1 MNYLRA
7 IVARTTFRNRLPF
20 RFCKADGWD
29 EGNRA
34 PSSSKRSQLFS
45 KTIRGL
51 LWAMISL
58 RVLFAMLFATA
69 VAAKADEGMWL
80 FTNPPLKQL
89 KEKYQFEPTGQW
101 LEHLQKSSVRF
112 NSGGS
117 GSFVSANGLC
127 ITNHHVGADALQKAS
142 SERHN
147 YLKEGFYAR
156 TNAEEIKCAD
166 LELNVLMSIEDVTAR
181 VNAAVKTGMP
191 PDAAGKARE
200 NAIAQIEKES
210 KNKTGLRSDVVTLY
224 QGGLYHLYRYK
235 RYEDVRIV
243 FAPEEQ
249 MAFYGGDPDN
259 FEYPRFDLDICIFRA
274 YENGQPAKIEDYLK
288 WNSQGPGSDELTFV
302 SGSPG
307 RTDRQLAV
315 DELADRR
322 DREVPSWLQ
331 MFNRREVL
339 LIAWGQRSFEN
350 ARRAREDLYSDQNNR
365 KRYDGYMGAL
375 LDPEI
380 WRAIETREKKLRDAI
395 SRDPRLK
402 STIAAYDRIK
412 KAQTELVQI
421 ASRYD
426 YLEQERPVAVGYR
439 GPRAFYGTLFK
450 YARLLTRA
458 IDERAKPNGER
469 IATFRDSAQESLA
482 LELFSNEPV
491 YDDYEILRLTDS
503 LTDFTEKFGGND
515 SLVKQVLA
523 GESPHARAVELVSGT
538 KLKDVEFRKDLYAK
552 NAAALQVA
560 HDPMLDLARII
571 DGPAR
576 DARKAHE
583 TQEEIKRQA
592 YAEIAKARF
601 AIEGTS
607 NYPDATFTLRL
618 SYGKV
623 LGYEE
628 DGKQIP
634 AFTDFAGLYQRAA
647 EHDNLP
653 PFDLPQ
659 RWVERKAQL
668 NLATKFNFVSDADII
683 GGNSGS
689 PVVNKANE
697 FVGIIFDGN
706 IQSLVLD
713 CIFSD
718 KQARAVSVDSA
729 AISQAL
735 RKVYDAGPL
744 LDELEGVK

>member
-1 MNYLRA
+1 ML
-7 IVARTTFRNRLPF
+7 
-20 RFCKADGWD
+20 
-29 EGNRA
+29 
-34 PSSSKRSQLFS
+34 
-45 KTIRGL
+45 
-51 LWAMISL
+51 SL
-58 RVLFAMLFATA
+58 RLLFVMLAATTIPA
-69 VAAKADEGMWL
+69 FADEGMWL
-80 FTNPPLKQL
+80 FNNPPLKQF
-89 KEKYQFEPTGQW
+89 KERYQFEPAPQW
-101 LEHLQKSSVRF
+101 LEHLQKASVRF

-142 SERHN
+142 SAQHN
-147 YLKEGFYAR
+147 YLKEGFYAK

-166 LELNVLMSIEDVTAR
+166 LELNVLMSIEDVTKP
-181 VNAAVKTGMP
+181 VNAAVKTGMS
-191 PDAAGKARE
+191 PDAASKARE

-210 KNKTGLRSDVVTLY
+210 KDKTGLRSDVVTLY
-224 QGGLYHLYRYK
+224 QGGAYHLYRYK
-235 RYEDVRIV
+235 RYDDVRIV
-243 FAPEEQ
+243 FAPEQ
-249 MAFYGGDPDN
+249 QLAFYGGDPDN

-274 YENGQPAKIEDYLK
+274 YENGQPARIDHYLK
-288 WNSQGPGSDELTFV
+288 WNSNGPSDGELTFV

-307 RTDRQLAV
+307 RTDRQLTV

-322 DREVPSWLQ
+322 DREVPTWLQ

-339 LIAWGQRSFEN
+339 LHAWGQRSFEN
-350 ARRAREDLYSDQNNR
+350 ARRARDDFFADQNNR
-365 KRYDGYMGAL
+365 KRYDGYIAAL
-375 LDPEI
+375 FDPEI
-380 WRAIETREKKLRDAI
+380 WSAIKAREKKLRDAI

-402 STIAAYDRIK
+402 STIAAYDRIE
-412 KAQTELVQI
+412 KAQAELVKI
-421 ASRYD
+421 APGYD
-426 YLEQERPVAVGYR
+426 YLEQERPIPFGYR

-458 IDERAKPNGER
+458 LDERAKPNGER
-469 IATFRDSAQESLA
+469 IAAFRDSAKDSLE
-482 LELFSNEPV
+482 LELFSGEPV

-503 LTDFTEKFGGND
+503 LTDFAEKFGGND
-515 SLVKQVLA
+515 PLVIQVLA
-523 GESPHARAVELVSGT
+523 GKSPRARALELVSGT
-538 KLKDVEFRKDLYAK
+538 KLKDVEFRKNLYAK
-552 NAAALQVA
+552 NATALQA
-560 HDPMLDLARII
+560 AQDPMLNLTRMI
-571 DGPAR
+571 DAPAR
-576 DARKAHE
+576 EARRAHDA
-583 TQEEIKRQA
+583 QEEIKRQA

-601 AIEGTS
+601 GIEGTS

-623 LGYEE
+623 IGYEE

-634 AFTDFAGLYQRAA
+634 PFTNFGGLYQRSA
-647 EHDNLP
+647 EHDNQA

-659 RWVERKAQL
+659 RWIERKAQL
-668 NLATKFNFVSDADII
+668 NPATKFNFVSDADII

-729 AISQAL
+729 AISEAL
-735 RKVYDAGPL
+735 RKVYDAGAL
-744 LDELEGVK
+744 ADELEGKK